1 MMISSNLQATRYAQA
16 LLHVALKHNQAQEV
30 ESALQDYNTLF
41 KHHPDLIDF
50 FNHQAITQKEKQQV
64 WNNIVSSAQ
73 AVPLCQRLLQLLW
86 DHQQMTLLPE
96 IALAYQSVYD
106 THRQYLRGTVTS
118 AVTLSQK
125 QQEQL
130 EQKLAAYFNAYR
142 VYLTSNIDPSVLGGV
157 RIDLNGY
164 VLDGTMKQKLS
175 QLYETLIQRSS
186 SDFMEVGK

>member
-1 MMISSNLQATRYAQA
+1 
-16 LLHVALKHNQAQEV
+16 
-30 ESALQDYNTLF
+30 
-41 KHHPDLIDF
+41 
-50 FNHQAITQKEKQQV
+50 
-64 WNNIVSSAQ
+64 
-73 AVPLCQRLLQLLW
+73 
-86 DHQQMTLLPE
+86 MTLLPE

-157 RIDLNGY
+157 RIDINGY